1 MPFIEMDTSNVSS
14 IKERLRSLQPQTRAR
29 TLNEQLQGL
38 RDELRA
44 ARNRGVSFSVLSA
57 ELKRAGIAVTPVAL
71 SKYLGRRARPQP
83 APCAATSP
91 KVNGSGNG
99 QDQRQANTGEN
110 AVHLVTDT
118 VPK

>member
-1 MPFIEMDTSNVSS
+1 MDTSNVSLL
-14 IKERLRSLQPQTRAR
+14 KDRLRSLQPQTRAR

-57 ELKRAGIAVTPVAL
+57 ELKRAGIAVTPAAL

-83 APCAATSP
+83 AQRAATFP
-91 KVNGSGNG
+91 KLEASDDG
-99 QDQRQANTGEN
+99 QDQRQVKTGEN
-110 AVHLVTDT
+110 TVQLVTDT

>member
-1 MPFIEMDTSNVSS
+1 MDTSNVSLL
-14 IKERLRSLQPQTRAR
+14 KERLRSLQPRTRAR

-57 ELKRAGIAVTPVAL
+57 ELKRAGIAVTPAAL

-83 APCAATSP
+83 TQRVATSP
-91 KVNGSGNG
+91 KLEVSGDG
-99 QDQRQANTGEN
+99 QDQRQVNTGEN
-110 AVHLVTDT
+110 AVQLVTNT
-118 VPK
+118 IPK

>member
-1 MPFIEMDTSNVSS
+1 MDIPNVSLL
-14 IKERLRSLQPQTRAR
+14 KERLRSLQPQTRAR

-44 ARNRGVSFSVLSA
+44 ARNRGVSFSVLSV
-57 ELKRAGIAVTPVAL
+57 ELKRAGIAITPAAL

-83 APCAATSP
+83 VQRVATSTELEA
-91 KVNGSGNG
+91 SDHG
-99 QDQRQANTGEN
+99 QDQRQVNTGEN
-110 AVHLVTDT
+110 AVQLVTDT

>member
-1 MPFIEMDTSNVSS
+1 MDVSNVSLL
-14 IKERLRSLQPQTRAR
+14 KERLRSLQPQTRAR

-57 ELKRAGIAVTPVAL
+57 ELKRAGIAVTPAAL
-71 SKYLGRRARPQP
+71 SKYLGRRARSQP
-83 APCAATSP
+83 AQRVATSP
-91 KVNGSGNG
+91 KLEAADDG
-99 QDQRQANTGEN
+99 QDQRQVNTGEN
-110 AVHLVTDT
+110 AVQLLTNT

>member
-1 MPFIEMDTSNVSS
+1 MDTSNVSLL
-14 IKERLRSLQPQTRAR
+14 KDRLRSLQPQTRAR

-83 APCAATSP
+83 APRAATSP

-99 QDQRQANTGEN
+99 QDQRQVNTGEN

>member
-1 MPFIEMDTSNVSS
+1 MDTSNVSVL
-14 IKERLRSLQPQTRAR
+14 KERLRSLQPQTRAR

-44 ARNRGVSFSVLSA
+44 ARNRGVSFSILSA
-57 ELKRAGIAVTPVAL
+57 ELKRAGIAITPAAL

-83 APCAATSP
+83 ALKRAATSP
-91 KVNGSGNG
+91 KLEAYDDGR
-99 QDQRQANTGEN
+99 DQRQVNTGAN
-110 AVHLVTDT
+110 AVQLVTDT

>member
-1 MPFIEMDTSNVSS
+1 MDTSNVSVL
-14 IKERLRSLQPQTRAR
+14 KERLRSLQPQTRAR

-57 ELKRAGIAVTPVAL
+57 ELKRAGIAVTPAAL
-71 SKYLGRRARPQP
+71 SKYLGRRARSQP
-83 APCAATSP
+83 AQRVATSP
-91 KVNGSGNG
+91 KLEAADDG
-99 QDQRQANTGEN
+99 QDQRQVNTGEN
-110 AVHLVTDT
+110 AVQLLTNT

>member
-1 MPFIEMDTSNVSS
+1 MDVSNVSLL
-14 IKERLRSLQPQTRAR
+14 KERLRSLQPQTRAR

-44 ARNRGVSFSVLSA
+44 ARNRGVSFGVLSA
-57 ELKRAGIAVTPVAL
+57 ELKRAGIAVTPAAL

-83 APCAATSP
+83 AQRAATSP
-91 KVNGSGNG
+91 KLKASGDG
-99 QDQRQANTGEN
+99 QDQRQVNSGEN
-110 AVHLVTDT
+110 ALHLATDT

>member
-29 TLNEQLQGL
+29 TLNEQIQGL

-57 ELKRAGIAVTPVAL
+57 ELKRAGIAVTPAAL
-71 SKYLGRRARPQP
+71 SKYLGRRARPQS
-83 APCAATSP
+83 AQHAATSP
-91 KVNGSGNG
+91 KLEDHEDGR
-99 QDQRQANTGEN
+99 DQ
-110 AVHLVTDT
+110 
-118 VPK
+118 

>member
-1 MPFIEMDTSNVSS
+1 MDTSNASLL
-14 IKERLRSLQPQTRAR
+14 KERLRSLQPQTRAR
-29 TLNEQLQGL
+29 TLSEQLQGL

-57 ELKRAGIAVTPVAL
+57 ELKRAGIAVTPAAL

-83 APCAATSP
+83 AQRVATSP
-91 KVNGSGNG
+91 KLEASDDS
-99 QDQRQANTGEN
+99 QDQRQVNTGEN
-110 AVHLVTDT
+110 AVQLVTDT

>member
-1 MPFIEMDTSNVSS
+1 MDTSNVSLL
-14 IKERLRSLQPQTRAR
+14 KDRLRSLQPQTRAR

-57 ELKRAGIAVTPVAL
+57 ELKRAGIAVTPAAL
-71 SKYLGRRARPQP
+71 SKYLGRRARSQP
-83 APCAATSP
+83 AQRAATSP
-91 KVNGSGNG
+91 QLEAYDDGR
-99 QDQRQANTGEN
+99 DQRQVNTGEN
-110 AVHLVTDT
+110 AVQLVTDT